1 MTALP
6 DLYRTAS
13 RASLV
18 DLGRA
23 ARVLET
29 PLLER
34 AIGVIYR
41 PQTEQASHCFAAR
54 LDEQFDVVIH
64 LDRTSALQPLD
75 DIAEWDPLE
84 PRRPTDRNLIPL
96 QGRRGPPALV
106 RRPTSPRPDV
116 VRPPS
121 ELS

>member
-41 PQTEQASHCFAAR
+41 PQTERASHCFAAR

-75 DIAEWDPLE
+75 EHC
-84 PRRPTDRNLIPL
+84 
-96 QGRRGPPALV
+96 G
-106 RRPTSPRPDV
+106 
-116 VRPPS
+116 VRPARAPETYRPES
-121 ELS
+121 DTAPGAERASGSGPATALAET

>member
-6 DLYRTAS
+6 DLYGSAS

-84 PRRPTDRNLIPL
+84 PRRPT
-96 QGRRGPPALV
+96 
-106 RRPTSPRPDV
+106 RPGSDTAPGA
-116 VRPPS
+116 
-121 ELS
+121 